1 MNSDI
6 ETLASWIAGFKR
18 GHDRLEQLRIKE
30 IRESD
35 IVKSIS
41 AFDLAF
47 ESAKE
52 LGLPRKPRALTKCE
66 RVLLSVENE

>member
-18 GHDRLEQLRIKE
+18 GNDRLEQLRIKE

-47 ESAKE
+47 ESAKQ
-52 LGLPRKPRALTKCE
+52 LGISREARMLSKCE
-66 RVLLSVENE
+66 RVLLSVEK